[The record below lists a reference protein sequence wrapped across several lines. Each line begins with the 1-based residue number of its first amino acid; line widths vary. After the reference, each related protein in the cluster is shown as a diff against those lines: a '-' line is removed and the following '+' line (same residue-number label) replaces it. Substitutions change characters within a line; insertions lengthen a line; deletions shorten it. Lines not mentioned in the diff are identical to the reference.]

1 MHFPSFLSRIRVII
15 LSGLKISKLKQIGPV
30 QKKIIGQ
37 LLQRMRNV
45 SWKSP
50 RVIGSLSVTAVL
62 VGGLSYYLLTTTS
75 AAAVIV
81 NDQQIGFVSNTAAGQ
96 ELVETYLEQQG
107 QPFGQVAK
115 THDLITYKTL
125 RIKSQDYLASSLSSE
140 ELAAKLSYY
149 LEGYKIEAE
158 GSFVAIL
165 PSQEDAQKVLN
176 EYQNYYVKP
185 SAENKVTSVSFAENV
200 DIEEVE
206 IQPDQM
212 DSLDDAVKTMI
223 DGKIT
228 TKEYTVQPNDSWW
241 LIARKNDMLTDEVV
255 AGNPGKT
262 KESALQ
268 PGQVLNLVS
277 STPYLTVVS
286 EGIYSG
292 AETIP
297 FDVETKSDSSL
308 GSGQT
313 KVLKEGSNGSKIVTY
328 SYVQKNGVDVAKE
341 VLDEK
346 ITQAPVNQVVAKGP
360 NRPTYSVAYTTSR
373 GSNNSSS
380 LVDRA
385 LSLQGSR
392 YVFGGSGQGGFD
404 CSGFTKYVFAGSGI
418 SLPRTSYDQFASGS
432 AVSKDN
438 LLPGDL
444 VFFSTYSAG
453 ASHVGIYIGG
463 GRFVHAST
471 ASTGVI
477 TSSMSDSFYSSRYLG
492 ARRY

>member
-1 MHFPSFLSRIRVII
+1 MHFSPFLSRIKII
-15 LSGLKISKLKQIGPV
+15 VLSKLKQIGPA
-30 QKKIIGQ
+30 QKKIVGQ
-37 LLQRMRNV
+37 LLQKLRKM

-50 RVIGSLSVTAVL
+50 RVIGSLSVTIVL

-75 AAAVIV
+75 VAAVII
-81 NDQQIGFVSNTAAGQ
+81 NDQQIGFVPSTAAGQ
-96 ELVETYLEQQG
+96 KLVETYLEQQG

-115 THDLITYKTL
+115 SHDQIAYKSL
-125 RIKSQDYLASSLSSE
+125 RMKSEVYLESSLSAE
-140 ELAAKLSYY
+140 KLATALSYY

-158 GSFVAIL
+158 DSSVAIL
-165 PSQEDAQKVLN
+165 PSQEDAQKVLD
-176 EYQNYYVKP
+176 EYRNYYVKP
-185 SAENKVTSVSFAENV
+185 SDANKVTAVSFAENV
-200 DIEEVE
+200 NIEEVE
-206 IQPDQM
+206 IQPDQL
-212 DSLDDAVKTMI
+212 DNLDDAVKTLI

-228 TKEYTVQPNDSWW
+228 TKEYTVQPKDSWW

-255 AGNPGKT
+255 AGNPGTT
-262 KESALQ
+262 KDTALQ
-268 PGQVLNLVS
+268 PGQVLKLVS

-286 EGIYSG
+286 EGVYSG

-308 GSGQT
+308 GPGQS

-341 VLDEK
+341 VLDEQ
-346 ITQAPVNQVVAKGP
+346 ITQEPVNQVVAKGP
-360 NRPTYSVAYTTSR
+360 NKQTLSVAYTTSR

-392 YVFGGSGQGGFD
+392 YVFGGTGQGGFD

-418 SLPRTSYDQFASGS
+418 SLPRTSYAQFASGS

-471 ASTGVI
+471 SSTGVI
-477 TSSMSDSFYSSRYLG
+477 TSSMGDSFYSSRYLG